1 MEQDAQP
8 EWIRD
13 LGDKEAKLAALRD
26 VRAERALEIQILQSR
41 EQWFWVPWTVC
52 LAAGLSSQYSPSP
65 IVRIGVAVICCV
77 LANVLAYLRWVGLK
91 TTLAALDIR
100 QAKVLAL
107 TYRDKRLE
115 HVGFD
120 ERGVSFEEHSHG
132 TKAYHDRDHERG
144 FRYPLRVI
152 ALTPFLWIAII
163 LLAVASTFWKVKW

>member
-1 MEQDAQP
+1 MGMEQDVRP

-13 LGDKEAKLAALRD
+13 LSDKEAKLAALRD
-26 VRAERALEIQILQSR
+26 VRAERALEIQILHSR

-65 IVRIGVAVICCV
+65 VVRIGVAVICAL
-77 LANVLAYLRWVGLK
+77 LANLLAFLRWIGLK
-91 TTLAALDIR
+91 TTIGALDIR

-107 TYRDKRLE
+107 THGDKQLE
-115 HVGFD
+115 HLGFD
-120 ERGVSFEEHSHG
+120 ERGISR
-132 TKAYHDRDHERG
+132 DRNSLKDLNHERG

-152 ALTPFLWIAII
+152 VLTPFLWIAII